1 MRVAGRAGSAVAR
14 RKLLPLVDFIS
25 IPTHVMKTGFQYPDG
40 SLQKFWYAIHV
51 RSRFESQ
58 ISTVLRSKGYEEFL
72 PTYRCRHQWSDRAK
86 ELDLP
91 LFPGYLFSRFDARER
106 LSILKSPG
114 VIGIVGLGK
123 APIPISDEEIEAIQA
138 IVRSGLPA
146 EPWTHLTVGSR
157 VFIEAGPLAG
167 LEGIVVNV
175 DKKFRLVV
183 SVRLLQRSIGVEI
196 ERSWV
201 RPICEK
207 PFVKSR
213 PAGLADSGQR
223 LCARA
228 G

>member
-1 MRVAGRAGSAVAR
+1 
-14 RKLLPLVDFIS
+14 
-25 IPTHVMKTGFQYPDG
+25 MKTGFQDPDG
-40 SLQKFWYAIHV
+40 SLQNFWYAIQV
-51 RSRFESQ
+51 RSRFEGQ

-72 PTYRCRHQWSDRAK
+72 PTYRCRRRWSDREK

-123 APIPISDEEIEAIQA
+123 TPIPISDEEIEAIQA

>member
-1 MRVAGRAGSAVAR
+1 MRPSRQSSFGA
-14 RKLLPLVDFIS
+14 PQ
-25 IPTHVMKTGFQYPDG
+25 VMKTGFQYPDG
-40 SLQKFWYAIHV
+40 SLQKFWYAVQV
-51 RSRFESQ
+51 RPRFESQ

-72 PTYRCRHQWSDRAK
+72 PTYRSRHRWSDRAK

-106 LSILKSPG
+106 LFILKSPG

-123 APIPISDEEIEAIQA
+123 TPVPISDEEIEAIQA
-138 IVRSGLPA
+138 IVRSSLPA

-157 VFIEAGPLAG
+157 VSIEAGPLAG

-175 DKKFRLVV
+175 DKGLRLVV
-183 SVRLLQRSIGVEI
+183 SVQLLQRAIGVEI

-201 RPICEK
+201 RSVCEK
-207 PFVKSR
+207 PFVKSG
-213 PAGLADSGQR
+213 PAGLADSAHR

-228 G
+228 R